1 MKILLS
7 VIIATLLLSSW
18 TSAEEKPATI
28 TGWRGNWTG
37 RFPDA
42 TPVTN
47 WSVRAK
53 SPIDGLRYQAAR
65 PGKDDTGA
73 NAKEVWS
80 GDVAAWL
87 MLTGFNAKDA
97 KTALSTNR

>member
-1 MKILLS
+1 MQRFGLITAIVMVLS
-7 VIIATLLLSSW
+7 LS
-18 TSAEEKPATI
+18 AGGEETATI

-53 SPIDGLRYQAAR
+53 SPIDGLRYQAAK